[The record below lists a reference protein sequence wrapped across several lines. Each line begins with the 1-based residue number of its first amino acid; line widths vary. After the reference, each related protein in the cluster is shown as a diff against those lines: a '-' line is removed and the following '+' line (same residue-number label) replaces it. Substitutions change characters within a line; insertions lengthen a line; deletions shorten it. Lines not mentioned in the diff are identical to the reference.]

1 MAERR
6 PLVRIAGR
14 IVELPSSDSLP
25 GGGGGGGGAGYYVGE
40 TAPAD
45 PVANPLW
52 FNLTTGA
59 FLSYVDDGIS
69 AQWVEVGGGGTRG
82 VFVQDTQPVDTGV
95 PYLWVQTG
103 LPGSGF
109 TLWFNDTGTT

>member
-25 GGGGGGGGAGYYVGE
+25 GGGGGGTGFYVSE

-52 FNLTTGA
+52 FSLTTGA
-59 FLSYVDDGIS
+59 FLAYVDDGTS
-69 AQWVEVGGGGTRG
+69 VQWVEAGGGVRE
-82 VFVQDTQPVDTGV
+82 VFVQDTQPADTGI